1 MSNAKEVSLINISYK
16 LKMLKYNI
24 KCIPSRTKRVLSW
37 IPVVWRSEDWDYGY
51 LIDVMRKK
59 IDEMEMFFS
68 SDYTWTL
75 HAKDHAKEMRM
86 CLFLIDRIQ
95 KQNYCDFE
103 NYKKF
108 PDGNVLSFSEAAN
121 HERYM
126 FEQDKRMLFNI
137 MEKKISC
144 WWD

>member
-37 IPVVWRSEDWDYGY
+37 IPVIWHSEDWDYSY
-51 LIDVMRKK
+51 LLEIMRKK
-59 IDEMEMFFS
+59 IAEMERFFA

-75 HAKDHAKEMRM
+75 RAKDHAKEMKM
-86 CLFLIDRIQ
+86 CLFLIDRIE
-95 KQNYCDFE
+95 KEDYCEFE

-108 PDGNVLSFSEAAN
+108 PDGKVLPFTEVTK
-121 HERYM
+121 HEYYM
-126 FEQDKRMLFNI
+126 MEQDKRLLFEI
-137 MEKKISC
+137 MRKKINC